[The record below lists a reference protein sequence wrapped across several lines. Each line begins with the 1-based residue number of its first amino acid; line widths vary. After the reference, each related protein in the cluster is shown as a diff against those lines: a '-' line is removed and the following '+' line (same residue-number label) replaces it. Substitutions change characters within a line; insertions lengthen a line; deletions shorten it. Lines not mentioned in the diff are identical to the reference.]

1 MIYRWGDFTLDRQG
15 MSLTRSG
22 QHVETSLRVLQ
33 CIGHL
38 LDHRTRV
45 VGYDELILAI
55 WGHDNVSNHQLS
67 QVILSA
73 RRTVGDDGQTQRCI
87 RTLSGL
93 GYRWVAPLEDDAP
106 SERIDA
112 GGIPIVA
119 AEVAAT
125 TADKSIT
132 TEGADGDAAEAIED
146 TIEDT
151 IDATDPERPA
161 VQPAAASV
169 DTRPESGRR
178 LRIGVSALIVVT
190 IAVAAALAFM
200 RTHAPTPPG
209 PASAAILGTD
219 RAAASGDPIET
230 LRQALFMGRFESVR
244 EGLALLPAELADSK
258 DARLIEIE
266 LDIRRGRFTRA
277 EEKLAIQT
285 ARAQAD
291 DDRIWRARLLLLQ
304 SEINNRRQLSGAE
317 VLAPAEAA
325 VELLESA
332 GAPVP
337 PQILAEALRQRS
349 NGFNLND
356 RFDEAQRDLVR
367 ARDLY
372 GSIGDAHRSAEIRGS
387 LARVRMRE
395 GRLSEAL
402 DEMRAVAGEF
412 QRFDDSIREIFAR
425 NTMTKIQ
432 VELLR
437 WDDALQSN
445 DRSMQLLRSVP
456 GSERRYPTLQLR
468 ALVLTGQGR
477 LREAASLLE
486 EAEALASERRDF
498 IIPAIHHLEAGDPK
512 AALDAAMR
520 EFESTLID
528 NRSNLI
534 LENKDGALLLWV
546 MAAEAHA
553 AQGLTVPRPSQQQTA
568 RLQQPQTPT
577 ARAAR
582 GRWLLLQGRTSEA
595 EAELQRALREFDAQN
610 QLYRMVLAAEP
621 LMTSRLQ
628 RGDLDS
634 ARALVT
640 ALRARDPERIDRDYR
655 AALLQ
660 LRMATATRE
669 HGAIATSYSNVM
681 AAKGER
687 TPPQALMEQYRTR
700 LGSD

>member
-1 MIYRWGDFTLDRQG
+1 MIYRWDDFVLDRRG
-15 MSLTRSG
+15 MSLTRNG
-22 QHVETSLRVLQ
+22 QRVDASRRVLQ

-38 LDHRTRV
+38 LDHHARV

-55 WGHDNVSNHQLS
+55 WEHDNVSNHQLS

-73 RRTVGDDGQTQRCI
+73 RRTLGDDGQTQRCI

-93 GYRWVAPLEDDAP
+93 GYRWVAPLEEDAP
-106 SERIDA
+106 PARTDA
-112 GGIPIVA
+112 GATPIVA
-119 AEVAAT
+119 AGVAAT
-125 TADKSIT
+125 AADKSIT
-132 TEGADGDAAEAIED
+132 AEAATEGVTDDA
-146 TIEDT
+146 
-151 IDATDPERPA
+151 IDDVHPQGPTAAPP
-161 VQPAAASV
+161 AASV
-169 DTRPESGRR
+169 GTRPASGRR
-178 LRIGVSALIVVT
+178 LRIGLSALIIVT
-190 IAVAAALAFM
+190 TAAAALAFM
-200 RTHAPTPPG
+200 RTRGPTPPN
-209 PASAAILGTD
+209 PAPDAIIGAD
-219 RAAASGDPIET
+219 RTAVSGDPIEA
-230 LRQALFMGRFESVR
+230 LRQALFMGRFETVR

-285 ARAQAD
+285 SLAQAA
-291 DDRIWRARLLLLQ
+291 DDRIWRARLLSLQ

-332 GAPVP
+332 GTPVP

-349 NGFNLND
+349 NGLNLSD
-356 RFDEAQRDLVR
+356 RLDEAQRDLVR

-402 DEMRAVAGEF
+402 DEMRAVAAEF

-456 GSERRYPTLQLR
+456 HSERRYPTLQLR

-498 IIPAIHHLEAGDPK
+498 IIPAIHHLEAGNPQ
-512 AALDAAMR
+512 AALDAAIR
-520 EFESTLID
+520 EFESTRID

-553 AQGLTVPRPSQQQTA
+553 AQGLTTPRPSQEQAA

-582 GRWLLLQGRTSEA
+582 GRWLLLQGRTGEA

-610 QLYRMVLAAEP
+610 QLYRMILAAEP
-621 LMTSRLQ
+621 LMTSRLE

-660 LRMATATRE
+660 LQMATATSD

-681 AAKGER
+681 AARGER
-687 TPPQALMEQYRTR
+687 TPPQALVEQYRNR
-700 LGSD
+700 SGGN